1 MTGFCCPVQQA
12 VQKAAGDVGNA
23 QKTIQSGGSY
33 TASPMAQTVAS
44 PSAPTININIPG
56 LGGNGGVQ
64 GPPGISYA
72 APASQT
78 VSQVRPSHPNP

>member
-44 PSAPTININIPG
+44 PSPPTININIPG